1 MKKIWLYSE
10 DLDTAEEMIT
20 AARSIAQAGDDIGV
34 ITTSKANAE
43 ELAKRDVVKVV
54 VLDGDGDGW
63 VEGYAA
69 AIAAAL
75 EEVAADVVLIGNTI
89 SGRNIAPVIAAKIGG
104 GLLSAASNIQL
115 KDDEVEAERTVYCG
129 VAVSHEQTG
138 LPAVI
143 TIDKNIFDPAADEEA
158 KTEISIK
165 QVNRESRVAC
175 IATIKVEHQ
184 DIDISKAERV
194 IGVGR
199 GIDKKEDLLMIDKL
213 ADRLQAAIGCTR
225 PIAEDEKWYSVERY
239 IGISGQIIKGSLYIA
254 VGISGQIQHVAGV
267 RDVKTIVA
275 INKDENAPV
284 FDVADYG
291 IVGDYN
297 EVIPALLTAIEK

>member
-63 VEGYAA
+63 VEGYAD

-75 EEVAADVVLIGNTI
+75 EEVKADVVLVGNTI

-115 KDDEVEAERTVYCG
+115 KDNEVEAERTVYCG

-175 IATIKVEHQ
+175 IETIKVEHQ
-184 DIDISKAERV
+184 DIDISKSERV

-225 PIAEDEKWYSVERY
+225 PIAEDEKWYSAERY